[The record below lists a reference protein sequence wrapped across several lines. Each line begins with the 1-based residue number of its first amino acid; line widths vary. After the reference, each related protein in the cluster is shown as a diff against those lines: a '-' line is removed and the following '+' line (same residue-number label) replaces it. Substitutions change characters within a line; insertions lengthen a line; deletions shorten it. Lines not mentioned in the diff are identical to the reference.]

1 MSSVATHTEPITAR
15 IPHSHVAQLRSIAEA
30 NGSTVSRLISR
41 CVAEGLPRIP
51 VAKPAKTDGEE

>member
-1 MSSVATHTEPITAR
+1 VSSVATRTEPITSR
-15 IPHSHVAQLRSIAEA
+15 IPHSDAAQLRSIAEA

-51 VAKPAKTDGEE
+51 VAKPAETNGEE